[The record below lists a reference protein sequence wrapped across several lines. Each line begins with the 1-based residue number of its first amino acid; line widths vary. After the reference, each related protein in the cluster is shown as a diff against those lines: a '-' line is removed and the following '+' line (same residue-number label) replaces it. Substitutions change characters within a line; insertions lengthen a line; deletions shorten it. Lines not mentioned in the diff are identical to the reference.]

1 MVFALCFDVISA
13 TTNAGG
19 RRIIRAREMALRNTL
34 NENLSDQQRLERLA
48 KLCEELQSAVD
59 TAGEQR
65 RILEE
70 LKQTAQELLSDAES
84 KPPARKKKR

>member
-1 MVFALCFDVISA
+1 
-13 TTNAGG
+13 
-19 RRIIRAREMALRNTL
+19 MALKNSL
-34 NENLSDQQRLERLA
+34 NETLSDQQRLERLA

-59 TAGEQR
+59 SASVQR

-84 KPPARKKKR
+84 RPSARKKKR

>member
-1 MVFALCFDVISA
+1 
-13 TTNAGG
+13 
-19 RRIIRAREMALRNTL
+19 MALKNSL
-34 NENLSDQQRLERLA
+34 NDTLSDQQRLERLT

-59 TAGEQR
+59 SASVQR

-84 KPPARKKKR
+84 RPLLKKEKRRP

>member
-1 MVFALCFDVISA
+1 
-13 TTNAGG
+13 
-19 RRIIRAREMALRNTL
+19 MALKNGL
-34 NENLSDQQRLERLA
+34 NQNLSDQQRLERLT

-70 LKQTAQELLSDAES
+70 LKQTAQELLTDAES
-84 KPPARKKKR
+84 TPTSRKKKR

>member
-1 MVFALCFDVISA
+1 MGLKD
-13 TTNAGG
+13 N
-19 RRIIRAREMALRNTL
+19 L
-34 NENLSDQQRLERLA
+34 NQNLSDQQRLERLA

-70 LKQTAQELLSDAES
+70 LKQTAQELLTDAEL
-84 KPPARKKKR
+84 KPPARKKKG

>member
-13 TTNAGG
+13 TTNDGG
-19 RRIIRAREMALRNTL
+19 GPIIRQGEMALKNTL
-34 NENLSDQQRLERLA
+34 NESLNDQQRLERLA

-59 TAGEQR
+59 TAGNQR

-70 LKQTAQELLSDAES
+70 LKQTAQELLSDAEA
-84 KPPARKKKR
+84 KPPTRKKKR

>member
-1 MVFALCFDVISA
+1 
-13 TTNAGG
+13 
-19 RRIIRAREMALRNTL
+19 MALKNGLNQTL
-34 NENLSDQQRLERLA
+34 SEQQRLERLA

-59 TAGEQR
+59 TASVQR

-84 KPPARKKKR
+84 RPIDRKKKR